1 VTVLGVCYSN
11 GWGVIQDS
19 ITAFNWNKKAAEWGV
34 PNAQFNLAQSYNNGK
49 GVAQDHHAAFNWYKK
64 AAEWDGDL
72 MIVEAQFAMGYNYAT
87 GEGVTQDYIRA
98 YMWWDIATKNGDKRA
113 VSNLNILK
121 KGISLS
127 EASSAKFLVREC
139 VKKKYK
145 DC

>member
-1 VTVLGVCYSN
+1 MTVLGVCYSN

-19 ITAFNWNKKAAEWGV
+19 ITAFNWN
-34 PNAQFNLAQSYNNGK
+34 
-49 GVAQDHHAAFNWYKK
+49 KK